1 MRVKWVQCCKLC
13 GTKRP
18 EGRRPPFRVLNR
30 SERSQINAE
39 MMKEEEEVK

>member
-18 EGRRPPFRVLNR
+18 ERPRPPFCILNR

-39 MMKEEEEVK
+39 MVKEEDMK